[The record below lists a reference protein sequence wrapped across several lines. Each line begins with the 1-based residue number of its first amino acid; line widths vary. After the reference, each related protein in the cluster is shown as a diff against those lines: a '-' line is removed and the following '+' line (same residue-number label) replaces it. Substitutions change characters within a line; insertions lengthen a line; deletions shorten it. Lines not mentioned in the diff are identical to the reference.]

1 MAAKGIFSRA
11 GLLAGASVLQF
22 GVAYAQEGCGEALN
36 LENAD
41 IRSVVDEI
49 AIRTGKKFVLDP
61 RVQGQVSIKSG
72 PNGGLC
78 ADEAWELFQ
87 AALRVTGFTAA
98 PINGDSYRIIPIQ
111 EGSRAAGPVNE
122 SEPGNF
128 VTQIVRLNHI
138 DSREAAANLAQLVS
152 ERGVVAPV
160 RSGNAVILVD
170 VADNVERL
178 QQVLAQLDRDTTVYR
193 TIPLQNASA
202 AEVARV
208 LTNLAREI
216 SEEGAPGAGSVSVVP
231 VSGSNSVL
239 VRAEPVILSRLIGVV
254 AELDRIGKAQS
265 DLSVITLNHS
275 DAEEM
280 SKLLKELATAE
291 AQAATADGAAPAAS
305 GPSRANISFHKA
317 TNSVIIS
324 GDANIQQTLRKVV
337 RQLDVRRAQVQ
348 IEAIIVEVSDTTAKA
363 LGVEYFLA
371 PLDGKIVPFTATN
384 FSGVTPNILAAA
396 GALLLDPGLLGG
408 DDSDTAG
415 DDDNT
420 DDDNNGNNVTLSNT
434 LANAA
439 VTSLLG
445 TNGFIGGA
453 GGRIGDDAVFG
464 AVVTALKRDTESN
477 VLSLPSVV
485 TLDNE
490 EAKLSVGQEIPITT
504 GEAVGDNFQ
513 NAFRT
518 VTREQVGVILE
529 VTPQINEGGT
539 VTLKIRQETS
549 SVAGQIINSS
559 TDLITNKREIETTA
573 IIDDGGILVIGGLI
587 DQTDSLSQDKV
598 PLLGDI
604 PVAGN
609 LFRTTSRSRDRR
621 NLMVFLRPS
630 IIRDRAAAESVT
642 RKKFDYIKARELLST
657 GRPQSEIERLID
669 QVTGGTD
676 PDAYIPPAEEPF
688 SAPEEAPLAA
698 PEELTPTE

>member
-1 MAAKGIFSRA
+1 MAAKGIFTRA
-11 GLLAGASVLQF
+11 GLLAGASVMQF
-22 GVAYAQEGCGEALN
+22 SVAFAQEGCGEALN

-98 PINGDSYRIIPIQ
+98 PINSDSYRIIPIQ

-122 SEPGNF
+122 SEPGDF

-170 VADNVERL
+170 VADNVLRL

-193 TIPLQNASA
+193 TIPLENASA

-216 SEEGAPGAGSVSVVP
+216 SEEGQPGAGTVSVVP
-231 VSGSNSVL
+231 VAGSNSVL

-265 DLSVITLNHS
+265 DLSVLTLNHA
-275 DAEEM
+275 DAEDM
-280 SKLLKELATAE
+280 AKLLRELATAQL
-291 AQAATADGAAPAAS
+291 QAAAGPDGSAPSPS

-324 GDANIQQTLRKVV
+324 GDADIQQTLRKVV
-337 RQLDVRRAQVQ
+337 QQLDVRRAQVQ
-348 IEAIIVEVSDTTAKA
+348 IEAIIVEVSDNTAKA

-371 PLDGKIVPFTATN
+371 PLDGRQVPFTATN

-396 GALLLDPGLLGG
+396 GALLLNPELLGG

-415 DDDNT
+415 DN
-420 DDDNNGNNVTLSNT
+420 DDDNSNNVTLSNT
-434 LANAA
+434 LANTA
-439 VTSLLG
+439 VTSLLN

-464 AVVTALKRDTESN
+464 AVVTALKRDTQSN
-477 VLSLPSVV
+477 VLSFPSVV

-518 VTREQVGVILE
+518 VSREQVGIILE

-539 VTLKIRQETS
+539 VTMKIRQETS
-549 SVAGQIINSS
+549 SVAGQIINTS

-573 IIDDGGILVIGGLI
+573 TVDDGGILVIGGLI

-630 IIRDRAAAESVT
+630 IIRDRASGDSVT
-642 RKKFDYIKARELLST
+642 RKKFDYIKARELLSS
-657 GRPQSEIERLID
+657 GRPQSELERLIE
-669 QVTGGTD
+669 QVTGGAA
-676 PDAYIPPAEEPF
+676 PKVNDAPRPV
-688 SAPEEAPLAA
+688 SAPPVDLAPAA
-698 PEELTPTE
+698 PEELTPGE

>member
-1 MAAKGIFSRA
+1 MAVRGLLTRA
-11 GLLAGASVLQF
+11 GLLATASMLQF
-22 GVAYAQEGCGEALN
+22 GVALAQEGCGEALN

-170 VADNVERL
+170 VADNVQRL

-193 TIPLQNASA
+193 TIPLENASA
-202 AEVARV
+202 SEVARV

-216 SEEGAPGAGSVSVVP
+216 SEEGQPGAGSVSVVP
-231 VSGSNSVL
+231 VAGSNSVL
-239 VRAEPVILSRLIGVV
+239 VRAEPVILTRLMGVV
-254 AELDRIGKAQS
+254 AELDRIGQAKS
-265 DLSVITLNHS
+265 DLSVITLNHA

-280 SKLLKELATAE
+280 STLLKELANAE
-291 AQAATADGAAPAAS
+291 AQAAAGADGAAPAPS
-305 GPSRANISFHKA
+305 GPRRANISFHKA
-317 TNSVIIS
+317 TNSVIVS
-324 GDANIQQTLRKVV
+324 GDADIQQTLRKVV
-337 RQLDVRRAQVQ
+337 QQLDVRRAQVQ
-348 IEAIIVEVSDTTAKA
+348 IEAIIVEVSDRTARE
-363 LGVEYFLA
+363 LGVQYFLA
-371 PLDGKIVPFTATN
+371 PTKKSNLIPFTATN
-384 FSGVTPNILAAA
+384 FQSAQTDLLASA
-396 GALLLDPGLLGG
+396 GTLLL
-408 DDSDTAG
+408 
-415 DDDNT
+415 N
-420 DDDNNGNNVTLSNT
+420 DNNVQGKVGAVQSGLVSD
-434 LANAA
+434 AA
-439 VTSLLG
+439 IRSLLG
-445 TNGFIGGA
+445 TNGLIGGI
-453 GGRIGDDAVFG
+453 GGQIGKDIIFG
-464 AVVTALKRDTESN
+464 AVINALKTDRESN
-477 VLSLPSVV
+477 ILSSPSVV
-485 TLDNE
+485 TLDNQ
-490 EAKLSVGQEIPITT
+490 EATLSVGQEIPITT
-504 GEAVGDNFQ
+504 GEAVGDNFD

-518 VTREQVGVILE
+518 VSREEVGIILK

-539 VTLKIRQETS
+539 VTLEIEQESS
-549 SVAGQIINSS
+549 SVAQQLTGT
-559 TDLITNKREIETTA
+559 TDLITNKRVITTTA
-573 IIDDGGILVIGGLI
+573 IVDDGDLLVIGGLI
-587 DQTDSLSQDKV
+587 DQTDELTEDKV
-598 PLLGDI
+598 PLFGDI

-609 LFRTTSRSRDRR
+609 LFKTTSKARDRR
-621 NLMVFLRPS
+621 SLLVFLRPT
-630 IIRDRAAAESVT
+630 IIRNRDDAAAVT

-657 GRPQSEIERLID
+657 GRPQSELERLIE
-669 QVTGGTD
+669 QVTGGTNPEAYVP
-676 PDAYIPPAEEPF
+676 PDQEP
-688 SAPEEAPLAA
+688 PLAA
-698 PEELTPTE
+698 PEELTPDE

>member
-1 MAAKGIFSRA
+1 LRAA
-11 GLLAGASVLQF
+11 LLAGASALQA
-22 GVAYAQEGCGEALN
+22 GVAAAQEGCGEALN

-98 PINGDSYRIIPIQ
+98 PINGDSYRIIPVQ
-111 EGSRAAGPVNE
+111 EGARAAGPVNE
-122 SEPGNF
+122 GERGDF

-160 RSGNAVILVD
+160 RSGNAVIIVD
-170 VADNVERL
+170 VADNVQRL

-193 TIPLQNASA
+193 TIPLENASA

-216 SEEGAPGAGSVSVVP
+216 SEEGAPGASSVSVVP
-231 VSGSNSVL
+231 VGGSNSVL
-239 VRAEPVILSRLIGVV
+239 VRAEPVILTRLIGVV

-275 DAEEM
+275 DAEDM
-280 SKLLKELATAE
+280 AKLLKELAAAE
-291 AQAATADGAAPAAS
+291 IAAAAGPDGAPPPPG

-324 GDANIQQTLRKVV
+324 GDADIQQTLRKVV

-371 PLDGKIVPFTATN
+371 PLDGKQVPFTATN

-408 DDSDTAG
+408 DDSDTGG
-415 DDDNT
+415 DDD
-420 DDDNNGNNVTLSNT
+420 DDDNGGSSATLSNT
-434 LANAA
+434 LANTA
-439 VTSLLG
+439 VNSLLS

-477 VLSLPSVV
+477 VLSFPSVV

-518 VTREQVGVILE
+518 VSREQVGIILE

-539 VTLKIRQETS
+539 VTMKIRQETS

-573 IIDDGGILVIGGLI
+573 IVDDGGILVIGGLI

-604 PVAGN
+604 PIAGN

-630 IIRDRAAAESVT
+630 IIRDRAAGESVT

-669 QVTGGTD
+669 QVTGGTT
-676 PDAYIPPAEEPF
+676 PEAAPAPSEEP
-688 SAPEEAPLAA
+688 A
-698 PEELTPTE
+698 ELTPTE

>member
-1 MAAKGIFSRA
+1 MRRA
-11 GLLAGASVLQF
+11 GLLASAALFQF
-22 GVAYAQEGCGEALN
+22 GAAYAQENCGEALN
-36 LENAD
+36 LEDAD

-61 RVQGQVSIKSG
+61 RVQGRVSIKSG

-98 PINGDSYRIIPIQ
+98 PISGDSFRIIPIQ

-122 SEPGNF
+122 SERGNF
-128 VTQIVRLNHI
+128 VTQIVRLKHV

-160 RSGNAVILVD
+160 RSGNAVIIVD
-170 VADNVERL
+170 VADNVTRL
-178 QQVLAQLDRDTTVYR
+178 QQVLSQLDRDTSVYR
-193 TIPLQNASA
+193 TISLENASA
-202 AEVARV
+202 VEVARV
-208 LTNLAREI
+208 LQNLAREI
-216 SEEGAPGAGSVSVVP
+216 SEEGAPGASTVSIVP
-231 VSGSNSVL
+231 VAGSNSVL
-239 VRAEPVILSRLIGVV
+239 VRAEPAILNRLIGVV
-254 AELDRIGKAQS
+254 SELDRIGKAKS
-265 DLSVITLNHS
+265 DLSVITLNHA
-275 DAEEM
+275 DAEDL
-280 SKLLKELATAE
+280 SKLLKELANAE
-291 AQAATADGAAPAAS
+291 AQTASADGAAPVPA
-305 GPSRANISFHKA
+305 GPNRANISFHKA

-324 GDANIQQTLRKVV
+324 GDADIQQTLRKVV
-337 RQLDVRRAQVQ
+337 EQLDVRRAQVQ
-348 IEAIIVEVSDTTAKA
+348 IEAIIVEVTDTTARA

-371 PLDGKIVPFTATN
+371 PLDGERVPFTATN
-384 FSGVTPNILAAA
+384 FSGVSPNILAAA
-396 GALLLDPGLLGG
+396 GALLLNPGLLQG
-408 DDSDTAG
+408 DDDDTAG
-415 DDDNT
+415 DDDGANT
-420 DDDNNGNNVTLSNT
+420 TLGNT
-434 LANAA
+434 LANTAINSIL
-439 VTSLLG
+439 T

-453 GGRIGDDAVFG
+453 GGRIGNDAVFG
-464 AVVTALKRDTESN
+464 AVVTALKRDTQSN
-477 VLSLPSVV
+477 VLSFPSVV

-518 VTREQVGVILE
+518 VSREQVGIILE

-539 VTLKIRQETS
+539 VTMKIRQETS
-549 SVAGQIINSS
+549 SVAGQIINTS

-573 IIDDGGILVIGGLI
+573 VVDDRGILVIGGLV
-587 DQTDSLSQDKV
+587 DQNDGLTQEKV

-621 NLMVFLRPS
+621 NLMVFLRPT
-630 IIRDRAAAESVT
+630 IIRDRASGESVT

-657 GRPQSEIERLID
+657 GRPQSEMERLIE
-669 QVTGGTD
+669 QVTGGYE
-676 PDAYIPPAEEPF
+676 PDGNGSAPVEVEP
-688 SAPEEAPLAA
+688 SAPEQ
-698 PEELTPTE
+698 LTTSE

>member
-1 MAAKGIFSRA
+1 MAARGFLSRA
-11 GLLAGASVLQF
+11 ALLCCAVAVQA
-22 GVAYAQEGCGEALN
+22 GVALAQEGCGEALN

-78 ADEAWELFQ
+78 KDEAWELFQ

-178 QQVLAQLDRDTTVYR
+178 QRVLAQLDRDTTVYR
-193 TIPLQNASA
+193 TIPLENASA

-216 SEEGAPGAGSVSVVP
+216 SEEGQPGAGSVSVVP
-231 VSGSNSVL
+231 VAGSNSVL

-254 AELDRIGKAQS
+254 AELDRIGQAKS
-265 DLSVITLNHS
+265 DLSVITLNHA
-275 DAEEM
+275 DAEDM
-280 SKLLKELATAE
+280 SKLLKELANAQTQTAGP
-291 AQAATADGAAPAAS
+291 DGAAPAPS

-324 GDANIQQTLRKVV
+324 GDADIQQTLRKVV
-337 RQLDVRRAQVQ
+337 QQLDVRRAQVQ
-348 IEAIIVEVSDTTAKA
+348 IEAIIVEVSDTTARA
-363 LGVEYFLA
+363 LGVEYFLT
-371 PLDGKIVPFTATN
+371 PTDGGIVPFTATSFN
-384 FSGVTPNILAAA
+384 GVSPNLLAGA
-396 GALLLDPGLLGG
+396 GALLLDPDLLKPGTG
-408 DDSDTAG
+408 TGTGSST
-415 DDDNT
+415 
-420 DDDNNGNNVTLSNT
+420 SNT
-434 LANAA
+434 LATTAIN
-439 VTSLLG
+439 SLLA
-445 TNGFIGGA
+445 TNGAIGGI
-453 GGRIGDDAVFG
+453 GGKIGDDAVFG
-464 AVVTALKRDTESN
+464 AVVTALKRDTQSN
-477 VLSLPSVV
+477 VLSFPSVV
-485 TLDNE
+485 TLDNQ

-504 GEAVGDNFQ
+504 GEAVGDDFQ

-518 VTREQVGVILE
+518 VSREQVGVILE

-539 VTLKIRQETS
+539 VTMKIRQETS
-549 SVAGQIINSS
+549 SVAQQLAGS
-559 TDLITNKREIETTA
+559 TDIITNKREIETTA
-573 IIDDGGILVIGGLI
+573 IVDDGEVLVIGGLI
-587 DQTDSLSQDKV
+587 DQTDTESQDKV

-604 PVAGN
+604 PVAGT
-609 LFRTTSRSRDRR
+609 LFKSSNRSRERR
-621 NLMVFLRPS
+621 NLMVFLRPT
-630 IIRDRAAAESVT
+630 IIKNRAAGESVT
-642 RKKFDYIKARELLST
+642 RKKFDYIKARELLSS
-657 GRPQSEIERLID
+657 GRPRSELERLIE
-669 QVTGGTD
+669 QVTGGTELSSD
-676 PDAYIPPAEEPF
+676 DPPAGEPV
-688 SAPEEAPLAA
+688 AA

>member
-1 MAAKGIFSRA
+1 MAVSGFSSRA
-11 GLLAGASVLQF
+11 ALLASASFLQF
-22 GVAYAQEGCGEALN
+22 GVAFAQQGCGEALN

-49 AIRTGKKFVLDP
+49 ALRTGKKFVLDP

-72 PNGGLC
+72 PTGELC

-98 PINGDSYRIIPIQ
+98 PINSDSYRIIPIQ

-122 SEPGNF
+122 GERGDF
-128 VTQIVRLNHI
+128 VTQIVRLSHI

-170 VADNVERL
+170 VADNVKRL

-193 TIPLQNASA
+193 TIPLENASA

-216 SEEGAPGAGSVSVVP
+216 SEEGAPGASSVSVVP
-231 VSGSNSVL
+231 VGGSNSVL
-239 VRAEPVILSRLIGVV
+239 VRAEPVILSRLFGVV

-265 DLSVITLNHS
+265 DLSDITLNHT

-280 SKLLKELATAE
+280 STLLKELANSQS
-291 AQAATADGAAPAAS
+291 QAAAGADGAAAAPAPS

-324 GDANIQQTLRKVV
+324 GDADIQQTLRKVV
-337 RQLDVRRAQVQ
+337 QQLDIRRAQVQ

-371 PLDGKIVPFTATN
+371 PLDGRIVPFSATN

-408 DDSDTAG
+408 VDSDTAG
-415 DDDNT
+415 DDDNASAA
-420 DDDNNGNNVTLSNT
+420 TLSNT
-434 LANAA
+434 LANTA

-445 TNGFIGGA
+445 VNGFVGGA

-477 VLSLPSVV
+477 VLSFPSVV

-518 VTREQVGVILE
+518 VSREQVGIILE

-539 VTLKIRQETS
+539 VTMKIRQETS

-573 IIDDGGILVIGGLI
+573 IVDDGGILVIGGLI
-587 DQTDSLSQDKV
+587 DQTDGLSQDKV

-604 PVAGN
+604 PIAGN

-621 NLMVFLRPS
+621 NLMVFLRPT

-657 GRPQSEIERLID
+657 GRPQSELERLID
-669 QVTGGTD
+669 QATGGAD
-676 PDAYIPPAEEPF
+676 PGAYVPPA
-688 SAPEEAPLAA
+688 APLAA

>member
-1 MAAKGIFSRA
+1 MAGRGIYRRGVLFV
-11 GLLAGASVLQF
+11 GAAVLQL
-22 GVAYAQEGCGEALN
+22 GMASAQEGCGEALN
-36 LENAD
+36 LEDAD

-61 RVQGQVSIKSG
+61 RVQGRVSIKSG

-98 PINGDSYRIIPIQ
+98 PINGDSYRIIPVQ
-111 EGSRAAGPVNE
+111 EGARAAGPVGDG
-122 SEPGNF
+122 EPGNF

-170 VADNVERL
+170 AIDNVERL
-178 QQVLAQLDRDTTVYR
+178 QRVLAQLDRDTTVYR
-193 TIPLQNASA
+193 TIPLENASA
-202 AEVARV
+202 SEVARV

-216 SEEGAPGAGSVSVVP
+216 SEEGAPGASSVSVVP
-231 VSGSNSVL
+231 VSGSNSIL
-239 VRAEPVILSRLIGVV
+239 VRAEPVILSRLVGVV
-254 AELDRIGKAQS
+254 AELDRIGQAKS
-265 DLSVITLNHS
+265 DLSVITLNHA

-280 SKLLKELATAE
+280 STLLKDLAN
-291 AQAATADGAAPAAS
+291 AQTTAPAAAGAESPPS
-305 GPSRANISFHKA
+305 GQSRANISFHKA

-324 GDANIQQTLRKVV
+324 GDADIQQTLRKVV
-337 RQLDVRRAQVQ
+337 QQLDVRRAQVQ

-371 PLDGKIVPFTATN
+371 PLDGKQVPFTATN

-415 DDDNT
+415 DDDT
-420 DDDNNGNNVTLSNT
+420 DSTGNNSTLSNT
-434 LANAA
+434 LANTA

-464 AVVTALKRDTESN
+464 AIVTALKRDTESN
-477 VLSLPSVV
+477 VLSFPSVV

-518 VTREQVGVILE
+518 VSREQVGIILE

-539 VTLKIRQETS
+539 VTMKIRQETS
-549 SVAGQIINSS
+549 SVAGQIINTS

-604 PVAGN
+604 PLAGN

-621 NLMVFLRPS
+621 NLMVFLRPT
-630 IIRDRAAAESVT
+630 IIRDRASGESVT
-642 RKKFDYIKARELLST
+642 QKKFDYIKARELLSS
-657 GRPQSEIERLID
+657 GRPQSELERLID
-669 QVTGGTD
+669 QVTGGSTPERPELVPLPATD
-676 PDAYIPPAEEPF
+676 I
-688 SAPEEAPLAA
+688 APEPLN
-698 PEELTPTE
+698 

>member
-1 MAAKGIFSRA
+1 MAGRGQFRRA
-11 GLLAGASVLQF
+11 TLLAGAAALQLGF
-22 GVAYAQEGCGEALN
+22 ASAQEGCGEALN
-36 LENAD
+36 LEDAD

-49 AIRTGKKFVLDP
+49 AIRTGKKFVIDP
-61 RVQGQVSIKSG
+61 RVQGRVSIKSG

-98 PINGDSYRIIPIQ
+98 PINGDSYRIIPVQ
-111 EGSRAAGPVNE
+111 EGARAAGPVGE
-122 SEPGNF
+122 GEPGNF

-170 VADNVERL
+170 AADNVERL
-178 QQVLAQLDRDTTVYR
+178 QRVLAQLDRDTTVYR
-193 TIPLQNASA
+193 TIPLENASST
-202 AEVARV
+202 EVARV

-216 SEEGAPGAGSVSVVP
+216 SEEGAPGASNVSVVP
-231 VSGSNSVL
+231 VSGSNSIL
-239 VRAEPVILSRLIGVV
+239 VRAEPVILSRLVGVV
-254 AELDRIGKAQS
+254 AELDRIGKAKS
-265 DLSVITLNHS
+265 DLSVITLNHA

-280 SKLLKELATAE
+280 SSLLKELANAQTA
-291 AQAATADGAAPAAS
+291 APAADGAAPPPS
-305 GPSRANISFHKA
+305 GQSRANISFHKA

-324 GDANIQQTLRKVV
+324 GDADIQQTLRKVV
-337 RQLDVRRAQVQ
+337 QQLDVRRAQVQ

-371 PLDGKIVPFTATN
+371 PLDGKQVPFTATN

-415 DDDNT
+415 DDDT
-420 DDDNNGNNVTLSNT
+420 DNSSNNATLSNT
-434 LANAA
+434 LANTA

-453 GGRIGDDAVFG
+453 GGKIGDDAVFG
-464 AVVTALKRDTESN
+464 AIVTALKRDTESN
-477 VLSLPSVV
+477 VLSFPSVV

-504 GEAVGDNFQ
+504 GEAVGNNFQ

-518 VTREQVGVILE
+518 VSREQVGIILE

-539 VTLKIRQETS
+539 VTMKIRQETS
-549 SVAGQIINSS
+549 SVAGQIINTS

-587 DQTDSLSQDKV
+587 DQTDRLSQDKV

-609 LFRTTSRSRDRR
+609 LFRATSRSRDRR
-621 NLMVFLRPS
+621 NLMVFLRPT
-630 IIRDRAAAESVT
+630 IIRDRASGESVT

-657 GRPQSEIERLID
+657 GRPQSEIERLIE
-669 QVTGGTD
+669 QVTGGTT
-676 PDAYIPPAEEPF
+676 PETLEFEQPPATGTSPEP
-688 SAPEEAPLAA
+688 LN
-698 PEELTPTE
+698 